1 MFKNT
6 IGDLQTPTLIGVL
19 PDTPVKEAISI
30 MRSRR
35 ISCLPVLDDQVPIGI
50 FTERSLTSYVV
61 EHGFDFGDKTIREL
75 MSAPVFTVT
84 AQTPLYESYG
94 ILISNRIRHLV
105 VVDDRQKAIGVVTF
119 SNIINYLGSEYFLDV
134 KLVSHIMSK
143 KIATVSRETPVME
156 ALSCMAVRSISC
168 LIVTQGS
175 LPVGMVTERD
185 VSRLITEAQDIRK
198 LQVQDLMSSPVL
210 TVALDTPVFQAAQI
224 MRNKSVRRLV
234 AVNEDGEV
242 VGLTTQSDIIKGLE
256 GKYIDSLRQIVREK
270 DSALQDTMRD
280 LTRKTIYLD
289 NILRSAID
297 FGIVATDPR
306 FHIVYYNPTA
316 EEILGKPS
324 EQMIGR
330 DVRQTR
336 FEQGLDL
343 AQFNR
348 AVELI
353 RNRSHHTFHFESNSR
368 GRKRNIQ
375 ARITGIR
382 DDAQELVGYLLMLT
396 DITERKKAEQT
407 IQYMAY
413 HDNLTGLP
421 NRLLFNDRLQQEMA
435 RCRRNNDILAIMVLD
450 LDQFKAINDTLGH
463 HAGDVLLKSISL
475 RLQNTIRECDTV
487 ARMGGDEF
495 LIVLSKLASRSRAMD
510 VGKRI
515 LQAVS
520 APLDIEDTQVAIN
533 VSIGIAFF
541 PVDGD
546 DADTLIKTAD
556 KAMYR
561 AKEQNRRNNGS
572 NIHTSEM
579 N

>member
-1 MFKNT
+1 
-6 IGDLQTPTLIGVL
+6 
-19 PDTPVKEAISI
+19 
-30 MRSRR
+30 
-35 ISCLPVLDDQVPIGI
+35 
-50 FTERSLTSYVV
+50 
-61 EHGFDFGDKTIREL
+61 
-75 MSAPVFTVT
+75 
-84 AQTPLYESYG
+84 
-94 ILISNRIRHLV
+94 
-105 VVDDRQKAIGVVTF
+105 
-119 SNIINYLGSEYFLDV
+119 
-134 KLVSHIMSK
+134 
-143 KIATVSRETPVME
+143 
-156 ALSCMAVRSISC
+156 
-168 LIVTQGS
+168 
-175 LPVGMVTERD
+175 
-185 VSRLITEAQDIRK
+185 
-198 LQVQDLMSSPVL
+198 
-210 TVALDTPVFQAAQI
+210 
-224 MRNKSVRRLV
+224 
-234 AVNEDGEV
+234 
-242 VGLTTQSDIIKGLE
+242 
-256 GKYIDSLRQIVREK
+256 
-270 DSALQDTMRD
+270 
-280 LTRKTIYLD
+280 
-289 NILRSAID
+289 
-297 FGIVATDPR
+297 
-306 FHIVYYNPTA
+306 
-316 EEILGKPS
+316 
-324 EQMIGR
+324 
-330 DVRQTR
+330 
-336 FEQGLDL
+336 
-343 AQFNR
+343 
-348 AVELI
+348 
-353 RNRSHHTFHFESNSR
+353 
-368 GRKRNIQ
+368 
-375 ARITGIR
+375 
-382 DDAQELVGYLLMLT
+382 MLT

-561 AKEQNRRNNGS
+561 AKEQNRRNNVS